1 MLGDCYT
8 AAIVEHW
15 SQGELQAMDAE
26 ASTENHYPTDV
37 EKAADLTP
45 LVTRHHDTDPDPLL
59 HDLPVLLKGRVR
71 Y

>member
-15 SQGELQAMDAE
+15 SQKELQAMDAE
-26 ASTENHYPTDV
+26 NSTETNPNDV

-45 LVTRHHDTDPDPLL
+45 LVTRLHDTDPDPVP
-59 HDLPVLLKGRVR
+59 HDLPVLLKGTVR